1 MEKYKSIHSNI
12 NQYTQICMYKWT
24 RRLGHKCGKTNFG
37 FESGTSRQGGDDSSQ
52 RDESAHQSFSH
63 SESSTPD
70 DSAPPASVTT
80 RYCVTSRHTIPL
92 SRLVTP

>member
-37 FESGTSRQGGDDSSQ
+37 FESGTSRQGGDDSSPL
-52 RDESAHQSFSH
+52 D
-63 SESSTPD
+63 
-70 DSAPPASVTT
+70 SVTT
-80 RYCVTSRHTIPL
+80 RHSVTSRHINPSL
-92 SRLVTP
+92 LPSRQLRTTRHHQLL